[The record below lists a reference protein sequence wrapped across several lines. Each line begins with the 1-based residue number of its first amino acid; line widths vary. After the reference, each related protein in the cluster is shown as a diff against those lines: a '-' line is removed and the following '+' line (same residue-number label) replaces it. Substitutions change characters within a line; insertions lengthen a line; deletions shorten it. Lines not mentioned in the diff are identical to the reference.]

1 MIIQKERNSQ
11 SINKLPSGSPM
22 AKPKTL
28 VLVDGSSY
36 LFRAYHA
43 LPPLITASG
52 QPTGAI
58 YGVINMLKR
67 LLTDYQP
74 DHVAVIFDPKG
85 GSFRNQLYKE
95 YKANRD
101 AMPDE
106 LASQIQPLHK
116 AIRAM
121 GFPLVIVDN
130 MEADDVIG
138 TLVHEAEKENIH
150 TIVSTG
156 DKDMAQLV
164 TDKTTLINT
173 MSNKTM
179 DIAGVKEKFGVKPN
193 QIIDYLTLIG
203 DTSDNIPGVPKVGP
217 KTAAKW
223 LGQYET
229 LDTIIEHADEIKGK
243 VGEYF
248 REFIPQIPLTRELVT
263 IKLDVEMAEKPQD
276 LIMNAP
282 DDELLS
288 QLFAELE
295 FRNWLKEIKENGDTK
310 VAKEVIYDTILDK
323 ESFNKWL
330 NKLKEAKAFAFD
342 TETTSIDSMNAELV
356 GLSFSAKPHEAAYVP
371 LTHDYMDA
379 PQQLDRD
386 WVLEQLKP
394 LLQDKSK
401 TIIGQN
407 LKYDIKVL
415 KHYGLEIT
423 APTYDTLLESYVLNN
438 VTTRHDM
445 DTLALKFLDHKTIKF
460 EDVAGK
466 GAKQLTFNQV
476 DIETAGPYAAEDAD
490 ITLQLHHVFQEELK
504 NIPSLKKVLD
514 DIEEPLMPILADMEY
529 RGVLID
535 ANMLHTQSHELETRI
550 TQLQKEIYDLAGD
563 EFNIDSPK
571 QLQQILFEV
580 LKLPILK
587 KTPKGQPSTAEN
599 VMQELA
605 LDYPIPKL
613 ILEYRSLA
621 KLKSTYTD
629 KLPQQIDPK
638 TGRVHTHY
646 NQTVTSTGRL
656 SSKNP
661 NLQNIPVRHEEGRR
675 IRQAFIAPPEHVLVS
690 ADYSQIELRIM
701 AHLSKDPGL
710 VNAFENGLDVHKSTA
725 AEVFGVSL
733 DEVTPELRRRAK
745 AINFGLMYG
754 MSSFGLAQQLGIDR
768 KEAEEHMQVYFERY
782 PNVQD
787 YMHQARELA
796 EKNGYV
802 ETLFG
807 RRVYVPEIH
816 SSNIHRKKGAERAAV
831 NAPLQ
836 GTAAD
841 IIKFAML
848 NVQDWLNK
856 GETKV
861 NMIMQ
866 VHDELIF
873 EVPKI
878 ELDDAKENIKSHME
892 NATQLSVP
900 LIVDVGVGESWD
912 QAH

>member
-1 MIIQKERNSQ
+1 MSQ
-11 SINKLPSGSPM
+11 
-22 AKPKTL
+22 AKTL

-43 LPPLITASG
+43 LPPLTTASG

-58 YGVINMLKR
+58 YGVLNMLKR
-67 LLTDYQP
+67 LMSDYQP
-74 DHVAVIFDPKG
+74 DYVAVVFDPKG
-85 GSFRNQLYKE
+85 GSFRNTLYKE

-106 LASQIQPLHK
+106 LAVQIKPLHE

-121 GFPLVIVDN
+121 GFPLIIVDN

-138 TLVHEAEKENIH
+138 TLVHEAEKHNMH
-150 TIVSTG
+150 TIISTG

-179 DIAGVKEKFGVKPN
+179 DIQGVEEKFGVKPE

-223 LGQYET
+223 LGQYQT
-229 LDTIIEHADEIKGK
+229 LDNLIEHADEIKGK

-248 REFIPQIPLTRELVT
+248 REFIPQVPLTRELVT
-263 IKLDVEMAEKPQD
+263 IKLDVALEQQPQD
-276 LIMNAP
+276 LTLNAP
-282 DDELLS
+282 DNARLTEL
-288 QLFAELE
+288 FTELE
-295 FRNWLKEIKENGDTK
+295 FRNWLKEVKDNGNAQPQETR
-310 VAKEVIYDTILDK
+310 YDIILDQS
-323 ESFNKWL
+323 SFDAWL
-330 NKLKEAKAFAFD
+330 KKLKAADVVAFD
-342 TETTSIDSMNAELV
+342 TETTSLDSMKAELV
-356 GLSFSAKPHEAAYVP
+356 GVSFAVAPHEAAYVP
-371 LTHDYMDA
+371 LTHDYLDA
-379 PQQLDRD
+379 PQQLERTR
-386 WVLEQLKP
+386 VLEQLQP
-394 LLQDKSK
+394 LLHDKNK

-415 KHYGLEIT
+415 KHYGVEIT
-423 APTYDTLLESYVLNN
+423 APIYDTLLESYVLNN
-438 VTTRHDM
+438 VSTRHDM
-445 DTLALKFLDHKTIKF
+445 DTLALKYLDHKTISF
-460 EDVAGK
+460 EDIAGK
-466 GAKQLTFNQV
+466 GAKQLTFNQI

-490 ITLQLHHVFQEELK
+490 ITLRLHHVFQEELGRS
-504 NIPSLKKVLD
+504 PDLKKVLD

-529 RGVLID
+529 RGVYID
-535 ANMLHTQSHELETRI
+535 AAMLQQQSQELEKRI
-550 TQLQKEIYDLAGD
+550 SSLQKEIYEVAGQ

-571 QLQQILFEV
+571 QLQRILFDI

-629 KLPQQIDPK
+629 KLPLQIDPK

-646 NQTVTSTGRL
+646 NQTITSTGRL
-656 SSKNP
+656 SSKDP

-675 IRQAFIAPPEHVLVS
+675 IRQAFIAPPHHVLVS

-710 VNAFENGLDVHKSTA
+710 VSAFEQGLDVHKSTA

-733 DEVTPELRRRAK
+733 EEVTPELRRRAK

-768 KEAEEHMQVYFERY
+768 GEAEEHMKVYFERY
-782 PNVQD
+782 PSVQD
-787 YMHQARELA
+787 YMHQARAVA
-796 EKNGYV
+796 EKHGYV

-841 IIKFAML
+841 IIKLAMI
-848 NVQDWLNK
+848 NVQDWI
-856 GETKV
+856 GAGDTGV
-861 NMIMQ
+861 QMIMQ

-873 EVPKI
+873 EVPKA
-878 ELDDAKENIKSHME
+878 ELDDAKQQIKSRME
-892 NATQLSVP
+892 QATQLSVP

>member
-1 MIIQKERNSQ
+1 MTH
-11 SINKLPSGSPM
+11 
-22 AKPKTL
+22 KTL

-43 LPPLITASG
+43 LPPLTTSAG

-58 YGVINMLKR
+58 YGVLNMLRR
-67 LLTDYQP
+67 LQADYQP
-74 DHVAVIFDPKG
+74 DYVAVVFDPKG

-95 YKANRD
+95 YKANRVE
-101 AMPDE
+101 MPEE
-106 LASQIQPLHK
+106 LAVQIKPLHD
-116 AIRAM
+116 AIRAL
-121 GFPLVIVDN
+121 GFPLIIVDN

-138 TLVHEAEKENIH
+138 TLVCEAEKADIH

-164 TDKTTLINT
+164 TAKTTLINT

-179 DIAGVKEKFGVKPN
+179 DIAGVEEKFGVKPE

-223 LGQYET
+223 LAQYQT
-229 LDTIIEHADEIKGK
+229 LDNIVEHAAEIKGK

-263 IKLDVEMAEKPQD
+263 IKLDVEMAVHPRD
-276 LIMNAP
+276 LVMAEP
-282 DDELLS
+282 DTATLLS
-288 QLFAELE
+288 LFNELE
-295 FRNWLKEIKENGDTK
+295 FRNWAKELAENGDAAAAVDK
-310 VAKEVIYDTILDK
+310 QYDIILDK
-323 ESFNKWL
+323 KTFEQWL
-330 NKLKEAKAFAFD
+330 KKLTAAEVIAFD
-342 TETTSIDSMNAELV
+342 TETTSLDSMQACLV
-356 GLSFSAKPHEAAYVP
+356 GVSFATAAHEAAYVP
-371 LTHDYMDA
+371 LAHDYLDA
-379 PQQLDRD
+379 PQQLELE
-386 WVLEQLKP
+386 WVLQQLQP
-394 LLQDKSK
+394 LLQDQRK
-401 TIIGQN
+401 TIVGQN
-407 LKYDIKVL
+407 LKYDLKVL
-415 KHYGLEIT
+415 KNYQFEIT
-423 APTYDTLLESYVLNN
+423 APMYDTMLESYVIDSS
-438 VTTRHDM
+438 TRHDM
-445 DTLALKFLDHKTIKF
+445 DTLAMKYLAHKTTKF
-460 EDVAGK
+460 EEIAGK

-476 DIETAGPYAAEDAD
+476 DIETAGHYAAEDAD
-490 ITLQLHHVFQEELK
+490 ITLQLHQTFMTELQAT
-504 NIPSLKKVLD
+504 PSLKKVLD
-514 DIEEPLMPILADMEY
+514 DLEQPLMPILADMEY

-535 ANMLHTQSHELETRI
+535 ANMLHQQSQ
-550 TQLQKEIYDLAGD
+550 QLAERVVTLQQQIYELAGE

-571 QLQQILFEV
+571 QLQHILYEV
-580 LKLPILK
+580 LKLPVLK
-587 KTPKGQPSTAEN
+587 KTPKGQPSTAEG

-613 ILEYRSLA
+613 ILEYRSLT

-629 KLPQQIDPK
+629 KLPLQIDSR
-638 TGRVHTHY
+638 TGRIHTHY

-656 SSKNP
+656 SSKDP
-661 NLQNIPVRHEEGRR
+661 NLQNIPVRHEEGRK
-675 IRQAFIAPPEHVLVS
+675 IRQAFVAPKDHVLLS

-710 VNAFENGLDVHKSTA
+710 VNAFEHGLDVHRSTA

-754 MSSFGLAQQLGIDR
+754 MSAFGLAQQLGIDR
-768 KEAEEHMQVYFERY
+768 SEAEEHMQVYFERY
-782 PNVQD
+782 PNVQN

-796 EKNGYV
+796 EKHGYV

-807 RRVYVPEIH
+807 RRVFVPEIH
-816 SSNIHRKKGAERAAV
+816 SSNIHRKRGAERAAV

-841 IIKFAML
+841 IIKFAMI
-848 NVQDWLNK
+848 NVARWI
-856 GETKV
+856 GEGKTGV

-873 EVPKI
+873 EVPQA
-878 ELDDAKENIKSHME
+878 ELESAREQIKQHME
-892 NATQLSVP
+892 QATQLSVP
-900 LIVDVGVGESWD
+900 LIVDVGVGANWD
-912 QAH
+912 EAH